1 MMDYEVRVPFPQA
14 DDFEKVVKIV
24 NIEEEEKV
32 KDTNYMSVY
41 LEDISDRQ
49 VSYYV
54 NAAIYLGLLSK
65 KKEFTELGKEIR
77 NQNSVL
83 QTASLIQ
90 VLLKDRVIGTAYI
103 LSHLMKKGINRD
115 DVAELIQK
123 EYPDYCDEIY
133 KRRAQTVMSWAAWI
147 EEQSE

>member
-1 MMDYEVRVPFPQA
+1 MDYEVRVPFPQA

-83 QTASLIQ
+83 QTASLIR

>member
-1 MMDYEVRVPFPQA
+1 MDYEVRVPFPQA